1 MNPEEI
7 TRFIAKSPSDLIDL
21 NEQLFPIGQPPPVR
35 WAFRGQPKTFGG
47 LAPSF
52 QRVFGERKSVGTAQL
67 IEQKLTEAFRSHYS
81 NLTERTLNM
90 PQPIAIAPGFD
101 LRCLSVMQH
110 YGVPTRLLDW
120 TADLWTAVYFACAGD
135 PENDAELWYY
145 DRSIFNNQDEWLP
158 GLNSLLGAY
167 NAYGA
172 PQTEPSVL
180 GRRDLKLIFELDP
193 QLTPRMKTQMAH
205 HTVSTEMF
213 ADHAELLF
221 QLFKASAET
230 GEITGLNRIIIAKGC
245 KEKTLKFLDE
255 QSITASSIFPDVEGL
270 GRFLRW
276 QLDSL
281 LTTLL

>member
-1 MNPEEI
+1 
-7 TRFIAKSPSDLIDL
+7 
-21 NEQLFPIGQPPPVR
+21 
-35 WAFRGQPKTFGG
+35 
-47 LAPSF
+47 
-52 QRVFGERKSVGTAQL
+52 
-67 IEQKLTEAFRSHYS
+67 
-81 NLTERTLNM
+81 M
-90 PQPIAIAPGFD
+90 PQPVMIGRGFD

-120 TADLWTAVYFACAGD
+120 TANLWTAVYFACAGD
-135 PENDAELWYY
+135 PDEDAELWYY
-145 DRSIFNNQDEWLP
+145 DRRIFDNQDAWLT
-158 GLNSLLGAY
+158 GLKSLISPY
-167 NAYGA
+167 NPYAA
-172 PQTEPSVL
+172 PPDEPPLL

-221 QLFKASAET
+221 QLFKADA
-230 GEITGLNRIIIAKGC
+230 GNKPITGLNRIIIAKGC

-255 QSITASSIFPDVEGL
+255 QNITASSIFPDVEGL

>member
-1 MNPEEI
+1 MDPKEI
-7 TRFIAKSPSDLIDL
+7 TRFTAKSPSDLIDL
-21 NEQLFPIGQPPPVR
+21 SEQLFTPNPFVMR
-35 WAFRGQPKTFGG
+35 WAFRGQPKTFGS

-52 QRVFGERKSVGTAQL
+52 QRVFGERKSVGTAQR
-67 IEQKLTEAFRSHYS
+67 IERKLTEAFRSHYS
-81 NLTERTLNM
+81 SLTERTPNM
-90 PQPIAIAPGFD
+90 PQPDAIRDGYD

-120 TADLWTAVYFACAGD
+120 TTNFWTAVYFACAGD

-145 DRSIFNNQDEWLP
+145 DRSIFDNQGNWLS
-158 GLNSLLGAY
+158 GLESLIGASSS
-167 NAYGA
+167 
-172 PQTEPSVL
+172 PQLEPTVL
-180 GRRDLKLIFELDP
+180 WRRDLKLIFELDP

-205 HTVSTEMF
+205 HTVCTEMF
-213 ADHAELLF
+213 ADHAQSLFALFESQPRNANGEL
-221 QLFKASAET
+221 
-230 GEITGLNRIIIAKGC
+230 TGLNRIIIAKGC

-255 QSITASSIFPDVEGL
+255 ENITASTIFPDVEGL